1 MNTGQRSTS
10 TLAQSLPSVVDTADG
25 SKTLFCPQYQ
35 QTYHSIHGALTESRH
50 VFIQG
55 SKLGS
60 KLSVSN
66 DLRIL
71 EVGFGTG
78 LNYLLTVQLAEQAGV
93 SLHYSA
99 LEQRILPSPL
109 LEKLEYGTLLDRT
122 EHSKLLLDHLSN
134 CNFAMGD
141 QAAVFSYRNTSLHLY
156 KNIDS
161 LFTDCGSRFD
171 IVYHDGFSPEHNA
184 ELWSDD
190 VIGDLYTRLKEGGIL
205 ATYSASGDVRR
216 AMLRAGFSVMRLPG
230 PPGKREMLVG
240 SKQRPTRGPGVT
252 RDSQEADRETLLR
265 GATPQFK
272 LP

>member
-1 MNTGQRSTS
+1 MNNRPRSTK
-10 TLAQSLPSVVDTADG
+10 SLPRVVDTADG
-25 SKTLFCPQYQ
+25 SKTLFCPRYQ

-60 KLSVSN
+60 KLSVLN

-71 EVGFGTG
+71 EIGFGTG

-99 LEQRILPSPL
+99 LEQCILPSPL
-109 LEKLEYGTLLDRT
+109 LEKLAYGV
-122 EHSKLLLDHLSN
+122 LLDHVEHNQLLLRHLSK
-134 CNFAMGD
+134 CNYAMGD
-141 QAAVFSYRNTSLHLY
+141 QAPVFAYKNTSLLLH
-156 KNIDS
+156 KQMDS
-161 LFTDCGSRFD
+161 LFAEGDSRFD
-171 IVYHDGFSPEHNA
+171 IVYHDGFSPEVNA

-190 VIGDLYTRLKEGGIL
+190 VIADLYSRLKKGGTL

-216 AMLRAGFSVMRLPG
+216 AMLRAGFSVTRLPG

-240 SKQRPTRGPGVT
+240 NK
-252 RDSQEADRETLLR
+252 
-265 GATPQFK
+265 
-272 LP
+272 